1 MPLEWRPRVRANG
14 LKPSGT
20 GDREV
25 QNRAAGP
32 LMEASV
38 SELARIREAAIAAAK
53 RAYPKTAQ
61 EQAAYWDELLTSFIR
76 THGAELA
83 AEVFG
88 IELSTARALLYVS
101 MFPARPTC
109 SILARGSR

>member
-1 MPLEWRPRVRANG
+1 M
-14 LKPSGT
+14 
-20 GDREV
+20 
-25 QNRAAGP
+25 
-32 LMEASV
+32 

-53 RAYPKTAQ
+53 RAYPETAQ

-76 THGAELA
+76 AHGAELA

-101 MFPARPTC
+101 MFPPHPAYSVFIR
-109 SILARGSR
+109 SGR